1 MQITVAKPAVSV
13 EQKSR
18 VALFSHRELNK
29 HVAHCFIY
37 EFEDLVADVENTS
50 IFAPTNSLNKLRKIN
65 TLANLFTKSTRFANL
80 ITPQFNPIVFQEE
93 YELFFAV
100 FSHPFEVFDLNYLS
114 HNWRNNCQKAVCYLI
129 EVWDIFLQGR
139 EFLLEP
145 LKKFDH
151 IFLGVRNGVEKVAQ
165 VTGRPCSYLPPSID
179 TLKFCPYPV
188 LPHRGIDVL
197 SIGRRSPI
205 THQALLDISQRKDLF
220 YYYDTIRN
228 LEAINNQ
235 EHRSLVSNLT
245 KRSRYF
251 IANRPNVDENH
262 KTKGKEELG
271 YRFFEGAAAGTV
283 MLGEH
288 PTHEEFYKHFD
299 WQDAVIRIP
308 FDASEIG
315 NIIAELDEQP
325 ERLARIRK
333 DNVVNSLLRHDF
345 VYRWREILNKVDIEP
360 TPKML
365 ARETALSKLAWS
377 IENSCRC

>member
-1 MQITVAKPAVSV
+1 MQITIAKPTVSV
-13 EQKSR
+13 EPKSR

-37 EFEDLVADVENTS
+37 EFEDLVADVENVS
-50 IFAPTNSLNKLRKIN
+50 IFAPTNSLNVPRKIN
-65 TLANLFTKSTRFANL
+65 TLANILTKSTRFADL
-80 ITPQFNPIVFQEE
+80 ITPQYNPIVFQEE

-100 FSHPFEVFDLNYLS
+100 FSHPFEVFDLNSLS
-114 HNWRNNCQKAVCYLI
+114 PNWYQNCQKAVCYLI
-129 EVWDIFLQGR
+129 EVWDIFIQGR

-179 TLKFCPYPV
+179 TLKFCPYPA
-188 LPHRGIDVL
+188 LSHRGIDVL

-205 THQALLDISQRKDLF
+205 THQTLLDISQRKNLF

-228 LEAINNQ
+228 LQAISTR
-235 EHRSLVSNLT
+235 EHRILMSNLA

-251 IANRPNVDENH
+251 IANRPNVDENY

-288 PTHEEFYKHFD
+288 PTHEEFHKHFD
-299 WQDAVIRIP
+299 WQDAVIKVT
-308 FDASEIG
+308 FDAPDIG
-315 NIIAELDEQP
+315 DLIAELDEQP

-345 VYRWREILNKVDIEP
+345 VYRWQEILAKVGLKP

-365 ARETALSKLAWS
+365 SRETELSKLADG
-377 IENSCRC
+377 IYHEN